1 METTKNLH
9 DQIARATARLAQLQ
23 ARDLVARQREEARER
38 EVARKRAARRRAHL
52 GQIVISAGGDDLADG
67 EIVAALLNYR
77 AGHSTQDRRHQA
89 KVQGEAHL
97 AALPAE
103 AQHGGI
109 RRA

>member
-1 METTKNLH
+1 MKNTKHLH

-38 EVARKRAARRRAHL
+38 EATRKRAAQRRAHL
-52 GQIVISAGGDDLADG
+52 GQIVISAGAEDLADG

-77 AGHSTQDRRHQA
+77 EGHRNPEARSRA

-97 AALPAE
+97 AA
-103 AQHGGI
+103 
-109 RRA
+109 RAADSTARKH